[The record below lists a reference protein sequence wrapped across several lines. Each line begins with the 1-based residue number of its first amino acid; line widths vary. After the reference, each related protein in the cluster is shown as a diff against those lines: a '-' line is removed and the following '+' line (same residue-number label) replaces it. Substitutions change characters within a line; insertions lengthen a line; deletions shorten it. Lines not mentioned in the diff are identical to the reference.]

1 MTQSAADLL
10 PTPSARWQAQLQA
23 GARRVAATES
33 WHVSRRVTRATALVL
48 EATGL
53 RLAVGAACKIQIAP
67 GENHWADAEVVGVYG
82 HTLYLMPQIDITA
95 MQPGDTVIRLEHS
108 NHTQVPR
115 TSSVGTQKV

>member
-33 WHVSRRVTRATALVL
+33 WHVSGRVTRATGLVL

-53 RLAVGAACKIQIAP
+53 RLAVGAACKIELAP
-67 GENHWADAEVVGVYG
+67 GQNHWADAEVVGFYG
-82 HTLYLMPQIDITA
+82 NQMFLITQIDISGLPQGA
-95 MQPGDTVIRLEHS
+95 RSI
-108 NHTQVPR
+108 
-115 TSSVGTQKV
+115 